1 MGDAPDWVKG
11 GVLRRGLAFLIDLVV
26 VMIVT
31 QALAAVLF
39 PLSNGALIDGSS
51 FMTDCRPAQGRPATI
66 ESPVGFRPTAES
78 ICTKSLLGQPTA
90 RFYTLSRQEAG
101 SSVTTSLSYALN
113 AGDQMTLAFDLSV
126 LQWPL
131 LALMRWLL
139 EIRGVPSLGRHLL
152 SLRVLPRWDEPA
164 TAAEI
169 RAALG
174 RRYILFALPGL
185 ASLAMAVL
193 LFAALRFGG
202 PLPNDLESILG
213 SLGNLPHAM
222 AVIAALYAIA
232 RGRDAFYDEAAGTTV
247 LRLVNGAREVAPEQ
261 PPGAEPGIPGGAPGQ
276 AALSAG
282 LRPVPWATL
291 ALAALL
297 ILVFIGELVETYVR
311 SQSLGVT
318 GMTIVLF
325 GGVSSELAIQAG
337 QWYRLALAMFLH
349 WSLAH
354 LIGNVVI
361 LAIAGWFLQP
371 VLGMGWLLAIFLLGG
386 LAGALG
392 SILLNPAT
400 LIGAGASGAI
410 MAVIA
415 AGLVVSLRLADD
427 ARRLWLQA
435 FCVAILLATFLAG
448 GRLAAGQLDHASHGG
463 GALTGAILGA
473 LILLSWDAGTRRPR
487 WARPALAVALGLT
500 ALPFLSIPRAGFG
513 DVALARM
520 TIPPARLPKDDAEWF
535 ARAVELVRQYPRD
548 PRSHLAHAVAVGNDK
563 LVRERAL
570 TLVSRTQAALSPG
583 DLPKVEQN
591 AFLVVGE
598 ARRKARDWDAAR
610 DLYTRAIATAAAPVP
625 GIFGLRAQAELA
637 LGLLDAALEDAEAQ
651 VRLQPS
657 SAEALVGMAG
667 ILDAMGRQRDAIAR
681 FDQALALDPDNV
693 NALRYRGWLAFF
705 DGRPDEAIQ
714 GLERALT
721 LKPDDAYAAL
731 WLHIVSAR
739 SGRGGR
745 LATAAKGVDMT
756 VWPAPIIQFYRGEID
771 RNVLRAATQSRD
783 PVTHGDQTCE
793 ANFYL
798 GEWHLL
804 ENAKAEADPF
814 IFYAATSCPKTF
826 VEWAAARTEHRLIER

>member
-66 ESPVGFRPTAES
+66 EIPAGFRPTSES
-78 ICTKSLLGQPTA
+78 ICTKSLLEQPTA
-90 RFYTLSRQEAG
+90 RFYTLSRQATG
-101 SSVTTSLSYALN
+101 SSVTTSLSYARS
-113 AGDQMTLAFDLSV
+113 AEDQMTLAFDLSV

-193 LFAALRFGG
+193 LFAALRFGV
-202 PLPNDLESILG
+202 PLPTDLESILG
-213 SLGNLPHAM
+213 SLGNLPLAM
-222 AVIAALYAIA
+222 AAIAALYAIA

-247 LRLVNGAREVAPEQ
+247 LRLVNGAREVASEQ
-261 PPGAEPGIPGGAPGQ
+261 PPGAEPGISDDASRK

-282 LRPVPWATL
+282 LRPIPWATL

-297 ILVFIGELVETYVR
+297 ILVFIGELAETYVR

-318 GMTIVLF
+318 GVTIVLF
-325 GGVSSELAIQAG
+325 GGVASELVLQAG
-337 QWYRLALAMFLH
+337 QWYRLVLAMFLH
-349 WSLAH
+349 WSAAH

-361 LAIAGWFLQP
+361 LALAGWFLQP
-371 VLGMGWLLAIFLLGG
+371 VLGRGWLLAIFLLGG

-392 SILLNPAT
+392 SILVNPAI

-448 GRLAAGQLDHASHGG
+448 GRLAAGELDHASHGG
-463 GALTGAILGA
+463 GALTGAMLGA
-473 LILLSWDAGTRRPR
+473 LILRSWDAGTRRPR

-500 ALPFLSIPRAGFG
+500 ALTFLSIPRAGFG
-513 DVALARM
+513 DVALARL
-520 TIPPARLPKDDAEWF
+520 TIPPEQVPKTDAEWF
-535 ARAVELVRQYPRD
+535 ARSAELVRQYPRD

-563 LVRERAL
+563 AARERAL
-570 TLVSRTQAALSPG
+570 TLVSRTQAALSPAG
-583 DLPKVEQN
+583 LPEVEQN

-598 ARRKARDWDAAR
+598 ARRKARDWEAAR
-610 DLYTRAIATAAAPVP
+610 DLFTRASATTAPP
-625 GIFGLRAQAELA
+625 MPAIYGWRAQTELA
-637 LGLLDAALEDAEAQ
+637 LGLLDAALEDAEVQ

-657 SAEALVGMAG
+657 STQALVDLAG
-667 ILDAMGRQRDAIAR
+667 IFDAMGRQRDAITR
-681 FDQALALDPDNV
+681 LDQALAMEPDN
-693 NALRYRGWLAFF
+693 AGILRYRGWLAFF
-705 DGRPDEAIQ
+705 DGRPKKAIQ
-714 GLERALT
+714 DLERALT
-721 LKPDDAYAAL
+721 LKPEDAYAAL

-745 LATAAKGVDMT
+745 LASAAKGVDMT

-783 PVTHGDQTCE
+783 PITHGEQTCE

-826 VEWAAARTEHRLIER
+826 VEWAAARTERRLIER